1 MASDAA
7 GEGESGERW
16 SAWSGGGIMTG
27 ESEPGARS
35 DAVGDPTAVPDCG
48 AGAAPTAAGSV
59 GAETSGVTKPT

>member
-35 DAVGDPTAVPDCG
+35 DAVGDPTAVPD
-48 AGAAPTAAGSV
+48 
-59 GAETSGVTKPT
+59 